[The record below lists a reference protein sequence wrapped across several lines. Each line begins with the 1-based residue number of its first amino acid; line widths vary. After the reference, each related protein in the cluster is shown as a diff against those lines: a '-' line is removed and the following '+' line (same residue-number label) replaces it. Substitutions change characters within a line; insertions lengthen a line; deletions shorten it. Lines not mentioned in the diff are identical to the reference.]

1 MNQKISVIVPIYKVE
16 DYLHRCVD
24 SIINQTYT
32 NLEIILVDDGSPDN
46 CPMICDEYAEKDN
59 RIKVIHKKNGGL
71 SDARNAG
78 LDIATGEY
86 IGFVD
91 SDDYISLS
99 FYERLMNIMIVT
111 ESDIVECG
119 VKKFKDSNE
128 ICDVKYENL
137 NFSTFSTL
145 EAMQNLITN
154 HILSTTVWNKIYK
167 REIIDKLRFKVGKTN
182 EDDFYTYLAF
192 DNASKITKLNEE
204 LYYYLQ
210 REDSIMGK
218 RYKLNRLDE
227 IEAKYERLK
236 YIEENYKNLILL
248 AKKDVMFG
256 CLYAYQQLLR
266 NGKKTDIKKGQ
277 VILNKY
283 IDKILF
289 TKDDYMNLDI
299 KNKIW
304 MKLEKKSLQGTCR
317 LRNFFNIGV

>member
-1 MNQKISVIVPIYKVE
+1 MGDNISVIVPIYKVE
-16 DYLHRCVD
+16 NYLHRCVD

-32 NLEIILVDDGSPDN
+32 NLEIILVDDGSPDK
-46 CPMICDEYAEKDN
+46 CPRICDEYAKKDS
-59 RIKVIHKKNGGL
+59 RIRVIHKKNGGL

-91 SDDYISLS
+91 SDDYISLH
-99 FYERLMNIMIVT
+99 FYQKLINVMKVSD
-111 ESDIVECG
+111 SDIVECEI
-119 VKKFKDSNE
+119 KKFKDTDE
-128 ICDVKYENL
+128 IDYIENNKL
-137 NFSTFSTL
+137 DFKTFNTY
-145 EAMQNLITN
+145 EAMEDLILN
-154 HILSTTVWNKIYK
+154 NILSVTVWNKLYK
-167 REIIDKLRFKVGKTN
+167 REVIEKFRFKVGKTN

-192 DNASKITKLNEE
+192 DNSNKISKLDEE

-218 RYKLNRLDE
+218 NYKLNRLDE

-236 YIEENYKNLILL
+236 FIEKKYKNLILL
-248 AKKDVMFG
+248 AKEDVMFG

-266 NGKKTDIKKGQ
+266 NGQKTDRKKGQ
-277 VILNKY
+277 VILKKY
-283 IDKILF
+283 IENVLF
-289 TKDDYMNLDI
+289 TKEDYMNLDT

-304 MKLEKKSLQGTCR
+304 VKLGKKSLQGTCR